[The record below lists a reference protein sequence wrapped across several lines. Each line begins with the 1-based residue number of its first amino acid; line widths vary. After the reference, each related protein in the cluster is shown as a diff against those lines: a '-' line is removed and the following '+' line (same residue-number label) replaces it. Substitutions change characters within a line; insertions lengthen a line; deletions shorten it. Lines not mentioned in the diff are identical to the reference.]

1 MPRRLLTRS
10 AATAVA
16 ACAVVLSSAAASTAA
31 TQQANAV
38 PVSVA
43 ITSVSPDYAT
53 PGKPVTVSGT
63 LTNISSGT
71 ITGLSIRLRS
81 SAGFFTSRQ
90 ELQEYADG
98 NIPYFDQQLPG
109 LDKPLTNPL
118 APRETVPW
126 SVTIPAAQLPMTQ
139 YGVYPLAAEVDST
152 DQTQLAVSRTFLPF
166 WPGKKALGD
175 PLRQDVAWIWPL
187 IDQPACPGLVN
198 SGLAASFGS
207 GGRLAGLLD
216 AGDANS
222 GSAHLTWVI
231 DPALL
236 ASAAKMNRPY
246 AAARTGSCQGSSR
259 RASRAPGAWLAQ
271 LKSATAGQQV
281 VVTPYDD
288 ANIAALTRYGLNAD
302 LDSAF
307 SEGRDVA
314 DRALGRD
321 FSPTA
326 GGTAAS
332 ANRIAWPTDGSA
344 NRMDLANL
352 AASEGIAAVVLDS
365 SAMPP
370 SQQPNYTPA
379 AQTTTPD
386 GQGSGMTVLLSDDT
400 ITRLIGSANSPSD
413 SQATKFSVEQR
424 YLAETAMIAAEL
436 PGVAR
441 SIVVAPP
448 REWNPPAG
456 LASELLQETVRAPWL
471 RPVSLADLAAV
482 RHPAGE
488 VSRQAPPEMVGSAQL
503 GRSLVSQ
510 VRELDQQVQLLK
522 SIQASPAPGLDRA
535 MFAIESS
542 AWADG
547 GQAGQVAL
555 AQQIS
560 SNLAG
565 QEGRLKIVVPG
576 AIGQTAGREQLTGKT
591 GTVPLSISN
600 RGRYNVIVR
609 LQADP
614 GRGLTVQKES
624 APITVAAGA
633 QQIVK
638 LRVTA
643 TAAGSTVLT
652 LRLLTPGGVPI
663 PGTTASVTIQATDYG
678 TLALVIIAAVLGAFM
693 ISSGVRTFR
702 RRGRRPRHGAG
713 GGDQRGSPDAPLAPP
728 ERGVEPE
735 KAHVS
740 DVTGLPASRNRA
752 EKSDTVVSDR
762 INAGHA
768 NGRDSAE
775 VGETDDYAWTPGW
788 TERR

>member
-1 MPRRLLTRS
+1 MSRPLLTRS

-16 ACAVVLSSAAASTAA
+16 ACAVILCSAAAGAVA
-31 TQQANAV
+31 TQQPSAV

-43 ITSVSPDYAT
+43 ITSVSPDYAR

-63 LTNISSGT
+63 LTNISGGT
-71 ITGLSIRLRS
+71 ITGLSIHLRS
-81 SAGFFTSRQ
+81 SPSFFTSRQ
-90 ELQEYADG
+90 DLQEYANG
-98 NIPYFDQQLPG
+98 TIQFDQQLPG
-109 LDKPLTNPL
+109 PDRPLTNPL
-118 APRETVPW
+118 APHQTVSW
-126 SVTIPAAQLPMTQ
+126 SITLPGNQLPMTH
-139 YGVYPLAAEVDST
+139 YGVYPLAAEVDGPG
-152 DQTQLAVSRTFLPF
+152 QTQLAVSRTFLPF

-175 PLRQDVAWIWPL
+175 PVRQDVAWIWPL

-216 AGDANS
+216 AGGANS
-222 GSAHLTWVI
+222 ASAHLTWVI

-236 ASAAKMNRPY
+236 ASAAKMGKPY
-246 AAARTGSCQGSSR
+246 QAARTGSCQGSSR
-259 RASRAPGAWLAQ
+259 RASRAADAWLAQ

-314 DRALGRD
+314 GRALGRD

-326 GGTAAS
+326 GGTATS
-332 ANRIAWPTDGSA
+332 ANRIAWPAGGSA

-352 AASEGIAAVVLDS
+352 AAREGISTVVLDS
-365 SAMPP
+365 STMPP
-370 SQQPNYTPA
+370 SQQQNYTPA

-386 GQGSGMTVLLSDDT
+386 GRGSGMRVLLSDDT
-400 ITRLIGSANSPSD
+400 ITQLIGSANSPSD
-413 SQATKFSVEQR
+413 SRATTFSVEQR
-424 YLAETAMIAAEL
+424 YLAETAMIAAER
-436 PGVAR
+436 PGLAR

-448 REWNPPAG
+448 RQWNPPAG
-456 LASELLQETVRAPWL
+456 LASDLLQETASAPWL
-471 RPVSLADLAAV
+471 RPVSLAGLAAV
-482 RHPAGE
+482 KHPAGE
-488 VSRQAPPEMVGSAQL
+488 VSRQAPPESVGSARL
-503 GRSLVSQ
+503 GRSLVNQ

-522 SIQASPAPGLDRA
+522 NIRVAKAPSLDRG

-547 GQAGQVAL
+547 GQAGQAAL
-555 AQQIS
+555 AQQFS
-560 SNLAG
+560 ATLDA
-565 QEGRLKIVVPG
+565 QESKLKIQV
-576 AIGQTAGREQLTGKT
+576 TGREQLTGKT
-591 GTVPLSISN
+591 GTVPVYISN
-600 RGRYNVIVR
+600 RGDYNVTVR

-614 GRGLTVQKES
+614 GSGVTIPHQPREQVV
-624 APITVAAGA
+624 PAG
-633 QQIVK
+633 QQVMVK
-638 LRVTA
+638 LSVTA
-643 TAAGSTVLT
+643 TGVGSTALT
-652 LRLLTPGGVPI
+652 LRLLTPSGIPI
-663 PGTTASVTIQATDYG
+663 PGATASVTIQATHYG
-678 TLALVIIAAVLGAFM
+678 TLAIVIIAAVLGAFM

-713 GGDQRGSPDAPLAPP
+713 RGDQGSPDAAPAMP
-728 ERGVEPE
+728 ERRGEPE

-740 DVTGLPASRNRA
+740 NMAGRTASRMGG

-768 NGRDSAE
+768 SGRDSAE
-775 VGETDDYAWTPGW
+775 VGETDDHAWTPGW
-788 TERR
+788 TDPR